1 MTRRRSALALLTAGT
16 ACLLSSLLPAVTAG
30 AASSEPGSG
39 LGSFNLAA
47 NAPAVQFR
55 MSDPQF
61 CFKSTGGFNG
71 CEGVLPEAVS
81 TLRNGPIG
89 HGLAAVVWPGVL
101 AANIGSLLITAN
113 GGVPDQARTLNDP
126 VRAEAFN
133 STGKPTVTNEPAQGV
148 KMVATALDDRTLAD
162 AAVAQSQV
170 PGLGTFGR
178 TAATSSTILTGPK
191 SAVSTAHSEAKDITI
206 AAVVHIASVISDATA
221 TTDGVAAKAT
231 GKTTASG
238 ITIGGVP
245 VTIDDRGITVMSTT
259 LPASAATAAVNTALA
274 SAHLTVTQ
282 GAPSGKPQGA
292 SVAYGAGSLVF
303 FWEPSPG
310 NSMTVVLGGAFVS
323 VAATKALDYSNGTFV
338 PPPFHSGTTSSVG
351 TGSSGPVSGGL
362 TAPSSGLPNVVPPTG
377 GGQPPVVSSS
387 PQVLS
392 GHKLSLPGG
401 LPPAYAILG
410 VVGSGLFAAGF
421 KRLPD
426 RLLETTPPEC
436 LIEETA

>member
-1 MTRRRSALALLTAGT
+1 MSSRRSAFALLTTGS
-16 ACLLSSLLPAVTAG
+16 ACLLASLLSAVSAG
-30 AASSEPGSG
+30 AAAPEPGSG

-71 CEGVLPEAVS
+71 CEGVMPEAVS

-101 AANIGSLLITAN
+101 AGNIGSLLITAD
-113 GGVPDQARTLNDP
+113 GRVPDQARTLNDP

-133 STGKPTVTNEPAQGV
+133 STGESTVTNEPAQGV
-148 KMVATALDDRTLAD
+148 KMVATALDDKTLAD

-178 TAATSSTILTGPK
+178 TAATSSTVLSGPN
-191 SAVSTAHSEAKDITI
+191 SGVATAHSEAKDVTI
-206 AAVVHIASVISDATA
+206 AGVVHIASVISDATA
-221 TTDGVAAKAT
+221 TTDGTVAKAS

-238 ITIGGVP
+238 VTIGGVP
-245 VTIDDRGITVMSTT
+245 VTIDDRGITVMGTT
-259 LPASAATAAVNTALA
+259 VPVTAATTAVNTALA
-274 SAHLTVTQ
+274 SAHLTVAQ
-282 GAPSGKPQGA
+282 GAPSGKPNGA
-292 SVAYGAGSLVF
+292 SVAYSAGSLVF

-310 NSMTVVLGGAFVS
+310 NTMTVVLGGANVS
-323 VAATKALDYSNGTFV
+323 VAATKALNFDNGTFV
-338 PPPFHSGTTSSVG
+338 PPPYNPGTTTPIDSGT
-351 TGSSGPVSGGL
+351 SGPVSGGF
-362 TAPSSGLPNVVPPTG
+362 TNPSSQPPGVVTPAAP
-377 GGQPPVVSSS
+377 GQDPVVSA
-387 PQVLS
+387 PTVS
-392 GHKLSLPGG
+392 GVGKLSLPDGV
-401 LPPAYAILG
+401 PPAYAILG
-410 VVGSGLFAAGF
+410 LVGSALMAAGF

-426 RLLETTPPEC
+426 RVLETTAPIC